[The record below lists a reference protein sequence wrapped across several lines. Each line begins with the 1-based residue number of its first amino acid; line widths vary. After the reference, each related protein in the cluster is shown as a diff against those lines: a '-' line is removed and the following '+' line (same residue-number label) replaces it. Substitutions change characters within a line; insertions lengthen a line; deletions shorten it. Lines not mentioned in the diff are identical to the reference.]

1 MQTGGQCPHVHTSR
15 SRQSRPAPGA
25 KIGMTPRVRA
35 VRVSYDRRTPVSIT
49 HGTRLVPR
57 QFRVPEKARVLR
69 VSNRP
74 HAAYRVIPLV
84 AAAIDHRR
92 NAEKTS
98 LPRETSLIG
107 LARRE
112 RRFARSR
119 LILSLPPSWSTS
131 GTLPRRRS
139 IHVLISHR
147 LCRGDYRLRPASA
160 FFRLFLAY
168 ERKPSEESRRLW
180 PAFRRSKDPKRCPD

>member
-1 MQTGGQCPHVHTSR
+1 
-15 SRQSRPAPGA
+15 
-25 KIGMTPRVRA
+25 MTPRVRA

-49 HGTRLVPR
+49 HGARLVPR

-112 RRFARSR
+112 RRFAP
-119 LILSLPPSWSTS
+119 LTS
-131 GTLPRRRS
+131 HFIAAAFVVNFRHAAAAAFHPRPDFTSALPRRLPSAARVSLLPALPS
-139 IHVLISHR
+139 IR
-147 LCRGDYRLRPASA
+147 AETLRRVEEA
-160 FFRLFLAY
+160 LAGF
-168 ERKPSEESRRLW
+168 P
-180 PAFRRSKDPKRCPD
+180 